1 MNPAN
6 NIAKN
11 VFFMIELP
19 GWCGNLPRG
28 FACPT
33 DGPDNLHDP
42 YQSPRPRDSAGH
54 GGSIRVGSS
63 PLPVTEHVGCHR
75 HDRECGA
82 RTVMTFASA
91 PFAVPTTAANRG
103 APPAA

>member
-28 FACPT
+28 FAYPT

-42 YQSPRPRDSAGH
+42 YQVLARAALRGITQVSESDRHRYRSLN
-54 GGSIRVGSS
+54 GSG
-63 PLPVTEHVGCHR
+63 VTAMTGNV
-75 HDRECGA
+75 A
-82 RTVMTFASA
+82 RGPS
-91 PFAVPTTAANRG
+91 
-103 APPAA
+103 